1 MMLND
6 NQIRNAK
13 PKSNVYRLRDTNSVC
28 RGFGV
33 VVAPSG
39 AKSFYLSFTSPED
52 GKRKQISLG
61 KYPAIKLAEARRIA
75 LERRD
80 KVTKGID
87 LAREK
92 QQEISTRMEQ
102 RTLGT
107 FGDLLDLYVADL
119 EEDRKR
125 TSKEVRRIKNKDIPS
140 HLLSR
145 PAHKV
150 SRDDILDVLATIAQ
164 RGAKVHSDNVRA
176 YLRAAFELG
185 IHAQSMTRWRRTAPS
200 FDIQHNPVATIKRTL
215 TRKPKGQRALN
226 EAEVQELWTSTLLT
240 PSMHLALKLILATG
254 QRVEEVLHATR
265 DEFDF
270 KKNLWIIP
278 GERRKTRGHTSEPH
292 LVPLTQIHLELVKEI
307 QSTTNHQQ
315 FMFPARG
322 GKSPRRYDSLTKAV
336 SVFVKNSGMLSF
348 SARDLRRTFKTLAGS
363 MNIPLEMR
371 NRLQGHA
378 LVDVGSV
385 YYDRYD
391 YLEQKRAAM
400 ERWSSGLTEIV
411 SQTPDDE

>member
-185 IHAQSMTRWRRTAPS
+185 IHAQSMTRWRRKAPS

-292 LVPLTQIHLELVKEI
+292 LVPLTHIHLELVKEI

-315 FMFPARG
+315 LMFPARG
-322 GKSPRRYDSLTKAV
+322 GESPRRYDSLTKAV

>member
-107 FGDLLDLYVADL
+107 FEDLLDLYVADL

-185 IHAQSMTRWRRTAPS
+185 IHAQSMTRWRRKAPS

-240 PSMHLALKLILATG
+240 PSMHLALKQILATG

-322 GKSPRRYDSLTKAV
+322 GESPRRYDSLTKAV

>member
-1 MMLND
+1 MLND

-185 IHAQSMTRWRRTAPS
+185 IHAQSMTRWRRKAPS

-292 LVPLTQIHLELVKEI
+292 LVPLTHIHLELVKEI

-315 FMFPARG
+315 LMFPARG
-322 GKSPRRYDSLTKAV
+322 GESPRRYDSLTKAV

>member
-107 FGDLLDLYVADL
+107 FEDLLDLYVADL

-185 IHAQSMTRWRRTAPS
+185 IHAQSMTRWRRKAPS

-292 LVPLTQIHLELVKEI
+292 LVPLTHIHLELVKEI

-315 FMFPARG
+315 LMFPARG
-322 GKSPRRYDSLTKAV
+322 GESPRRYDSLTKAV

-363 MNIPLEMR
+363 MNIPLEKR

>member
-107 FGDLLDLYVADL
+107 FEDLLDLYV
-119 EEDRKR
+119 
-125 TSKEVRRIKNKDIPS
+125 
-140 HLLSR
+140 
-145 PAHKV
+145 
-150 SRDDILDVLATIAQ
+150 
-164 RGAKVHSDNVRA
+164 
-176 YLRAAFELG
+176 
-185 IHAQSMTRWRRTAPS
+185 
-200 FDIQHNPVATIKRTL
+200 
-215 TRKPKGQRALN
+215 
-226 EAEVQELWTSTLLT
+226 
-240 PSMHLALKLILATG
+240 
-254 QRVEEVLHATR
+254 
-265 DEFDF
+265 DE
-270 KKNLWIIP
+270 
-278 GERRKTRGHTSEPH
+278 
-292 LVPLTQIHLELVKEI
+292 
-307 QSTTNHQQ
+307 
-315 FMFPARG
+315 
-322 GKSPRRYDSLTKAV
+322 Y
-336 SVFVKNSGMLSF
+336 
-348 SARDLRRTFKTLAGS
+348 
-363 MNIPLEMR
+363 
-371 NRLQGHA
+371 
-378 LVDVGSV
+378 
-385 YYDRYD
+385 
-391 YLEQKRAAM
+391 
-400 ERWSSGLTEIV
+400 
-411 SQTPDDE
+411 